1 MQQIPRGYE
10 HRPRLVAFTPMS
22 AQNPFPNSASLAP
35 ISRESELRTDAAKLA
50 ELWKSAQII
59 HLVDARLSAA
69 DDSLTFID
77 AIAVKALQETFI
89 EGDRFFLG
97 IGRDDNQPY
106 FAWRTTWINQPEDD
120 GTEEFEKRKY
130 EGFKTL
136 REVGGN
142 LDADELALAMHA
154 VGLANW
160 HANHTHCARCGA
172 KTVSDLG
179 GSVRVCVEDA
189 TQHHPRTDPAVIV
202 LVRDK
207 DDRILL
213 GHQPI
218 WPDKRFSTFAG
229 FVETGESF
237 EECVSREVFEEAGVY
252 ASEIKYLT
260 SQPWPFPASIMIA
273 FEAITHRPE
282 EARPDGT
289 EITEVRWLS
298 RDEMKAA
305 VAAEDILLP
314 PKISVARRMIEAWY
328 TRVDGYTRDQLRGG
342 ESWRP

>member
-1 MQQIPRGYE
+1 
-10 HRPRLVAFTPMS
+10 MS
-22 AQNPFPNSASLAP
+22 ALSP
-35 ISRESELRTDAAKLA
+35 INRESELRTDAAKLA
-50 ELWKSAQII
+50 QLWKSAQII
-59 HLVDARLSAA
+59 HLVDARLSAGE
-69 DDSLTFID
+69 DSLTFID
-77 AIAVKALQETFI
+77 AAAVKAAQEIFV

-97 IGRDDNQPY
+97 VGRDDNQAY
-106 FAWRTTWINQPEDD
+106 FAWNTTWINPLEDD
-120 GTEEFEKRKY
+120 GTEEFEMRKY

-136 REVGGN
+136 REIGGN

-160 HANHTHCARCGA
+160 HWTHTHCARCGA

-179 GSVRVCVEDA
+179 GSVRVCPEDA

-202 LVRDK
+202 LVKDK
-207 DDRILL
+207 EDRILL
-213 GHQPI
+213 GHQPS

-252 ASEIKYLT
+252 LHDINYLT

-273 FEAITHRPE
+273 FEGITQRPE

-289 EITEVRWLS
+289 EITEVRWFS
-298 RDEMKAA
+298 RDEMKDA
-305 VAAEDILLP
+305 VIAQDILLP
-314 PKISVARRMIEAWY
+314 PKISVARRMIETWY
-328 TRVDGYTRDQLRGG
+328 MQIDGYTREQLYGG

>member
-1 MQQIPRGYE
+1 
-10 HRPRLVAFTPMS
+10 MS
-22 AQNPFPNSASLAP
+22 ALSP
-35 ISRESELRTDAAKLA
+35 INRESELRNDAARLA
-50 ELWKSAQII
+50 ALWKTAQIVQ
-59 HLVDARLSAA
+59 LVDARLSAG
-69 DDSLTFID
+69 DDSLTFMD
-77 AIAVKALQETFI
+77 AAAVTAAHGIFA

-97 IGRDDNQPY
+97 IGRDDNKPY
-106 FAWRTTWINQPEDD
+106 FAWNTTWINPPVDD

-136 REVGGN
+136 RELGGY

-160 HANHTHCARCGA
+160 HWTHTHCARCGA
-172 KTVSDLG
+172 ATVSDLG
-179 GSVRVCVEDA
+179 GSVRVCPEDA

-202 LVRDK
+202 LVQDK

-252 ASEIKYLT
+252 ASEIRYLT

-289 EITEVRWLS
+289 EITEVRWFS
-298 RDEMKAA
+298 RDEMKKA
-305 VAAEDILLP
+305 VAEKDLLLP
-314 PKISVARRMIEAWY
+314 PTISVARRMIEAWY
-328 TRVDGYTRDQLRGG
+328 TRSDGYTREQLRGG

>member
-1 MQQIPRGYE
+1 
-10 HRPRLVAFTPMS
+10 MS
-22 AQNPFPNSASLAP
+22 ARKPDSETASLSP
-35 ISRESELRTDAAKLA
+35 INRESELRTDPTKLA
-50 ELWKSAQII
+50 ELWKTAQII
-59 HLVDARLSAA
+59 QLVDARLSSA
-69 DDSLTFID
+69 DDSLTFMD
-77 AIAVKALQETFI
+77 AAAVKSAQEIFV

-97 IGRDDNQPY
+97 MGRDDNQAY
-106 FAWRTTWINQPEDD
+106 FAWNTTWINPPEDD
-120 GTEEFEKRKY
+120 GTEEFEMRKY

-142 LDADELALAMHA
+142 LDADELALGMHA

-160 HANHTHCARCGA
+160 HVTHTHCARCGA

-179 GSVRVCVEDA
+179 GSVRVCPDDA

-202 LVRDK
+202 LVKDK

-289 EITEVRWLS
+289 EITEVRWFS
-298 RDEMKAA
+298 REDMKKA
-305 VAAEDILLP
+305 VAAQDVLLP
-314 PKISVARRMIEAWY
+314 PKISVARRMIETWY

>member
-1 MQQIPRGYE
+1 
-10 HRPRLVAFTPMS
+10 
-22 AQNPFPNSASLAP
+22 SLPP
-35 ISRESELRTDAAKLA
+35 INRESEIRTNPAKLA
-50 ELWKSAQII
+50 ELWNSAHII

-77 AIAVKALQETFI
+77 AAAVKVAQEIFV

-97 IGRDDNQPY
+97 VGRDDNQAY
-106 FAWRTTWINQPEDD
+106 FAWHTTWINPPEDD

-130 EGFKTL
+130 EGFKSL

-160 HANHTHCARCGA
+160 HGTHTHCVRCGTLT
-172 KTVSDLG
+172 KIG
-179 GSVRVCVEDA
+179 GSVRTCPKDL

-202 LVRDK
+202 LVKDK

-213 GHQPI
+213 GHQPV
-218 WPDKRFSTFAG
+218 WPEKRFSTFAG

-252 ASEIKYLT
+252 LNDINYLT

-273 FEAITHRPE
+273 FEGITQRPE

-289 EITEVRWLS
+289 EITEVRWFS
-298 RDEMKAA
+298 RDEMKNA
-305 VAAEDILLP
+305 VATGDLLLP
-314 PKISVARRMIEAWY
+314 PKISVARRMIQAWY
-328 TRVDGYTRDQLRGG
+328 TSVDGYTRDQLRGG

>member
-1 MQQIPRGYE
+1 M
-10 HRPRLVAFTPMS
+10 
-22 AQNPFPNSASLAP
+22 
-35 ISRESELRTDAAKLA
+35 RTDAAKLA
-50 ELWKSAQII
+50 ALWKSAHII
-59 HLVDARLSAA
+59 HMVDARLSAG
-69 DDSLTFID
+69 DDSLTLID
-77 AIAVKALQETFI
+77 VTAVEAAQETFVA
-89 EGDRFFLG
+89 GDRFFLG

-106 FAWRTTWINQPEDD
+106 FAWHTTWINPLADD
-120 GTEEFEKRKY
+120 GTEEFEMRKY

-136 REVGGN
+136 REIGGN
-142 LDADELALAMHA
+142 LDADELSLAMHA

-160 HANHTHCARCGA
+160 HAIHTHCARCGA
-172 KTVSDLG
+172 KTESDLG
-179 GSVRVCVEDA
+179 GSVRVCVADS

-202 LVRDK
+202 LVKDK

-237 EECVSREVFEEAGVY
+237 EECVSREVFEEAGVHLTD
-252 ASEIKYLT
+252 INYLT

-289 EITEVRWLS
+289 EITEVRWFS
-298 RDEMKAA
+298 RDEMKKA
-305 VAAEDILLP
+305 VMAEDILLP
-314 PKISVARRMIEAWY
+314 PTISVARRMIESWY
-328 TRVDGYTRDQLRGG
+328 TRVDGYAREQLHGG

>member
-1 MQQIPRGYE
+1 
-10 HRPRLVAFTPMS
+10 MS
-22 AQNPFPNSASLAP
+22 ARNPNSIPASLSP
-35 ISRESELRTDAAKLA
+35 INRESEMRTDAAKLA
-50 ELWKSAQII
+50 ALWKSAHII
-59 HLVDARLSAA
+59 HMVDTRLSAG

-77 AIAVKALQETFI
+77 SDAVKVLQESFV

-97 IGRDDNQPY
+97 IGRDDKQPY
-106 FAWRTTWINQPEDD
+106 FAWHTTWINQPEDD
-120 GTEEFEKRKY
+120 GTEEFEQRKY

-142 LDADELALAMHA
+142 LAADELALAMHA

-160 HANHTHCARCGA
+160 HATHTHCARCGA

-179 GSVRVCVEDA
+179 GTVRVCLEDS

-202 LVRDK
+202 LVKDK

-252 ASEIKYLT
+252 LTDINYLT

-282 EARPDGT
+282 EARPDGI
-289 EITEVRWLS
+289 EITEVRWFS
-298 RDEMKAA
+298 RAEMKIA
-305 VAAEDILLP
+305 VATGDLLLP
-314 PKISVARRMIEAWY
+314 PTISVARRMIQSWY
-328 TRVDGYTRDQLRGG
+328 TNVDGYTREQLHGG

>member
-1 MQQIPRGYE
+1 
-10 HRPRLVAFTPMS
+10 MS
-22 AQNPFPNSASLAP
+22 ALSP
-35 ISRESELRTDAAKLA
+35 INRESELRTDAAKLA
-50 ELWKSAQII
+50 QLWKTAHII
-59 HLVDARLSAA
+59 HLVDARLSAG

-77 AIAVKALQETFI
+77 AAAVKAAQEIFV

-97 IGRDDNQPY
+97 VGRDDNQAY
-106 FAWRTTWINQPEDD
+106 IAWNTTWISPPEDD

-136 REVGGN
+136 REIGGN

-160 HANHTHCARCGA
+160 HLTHTHCSQCGA
-172 KTVSDLG
+172 KTLSDLG
-179 GSVRVCVEDA
+179 GSVRVCPNDS

-202 LVRDK
+202 LVKDK

-252 ASEIKYLT
+252 LTDITYLT

-273 FEAITHRPE
+273 FEATTHRPE

-289 EITEVRWLS
+289 EITEVRWFS
-298 RDEMKAA
+298 RDELKGAIAA
-305 VAAEDILLP
+305 QDILLP
-314 PKISVARRMIEAWY
+314 PSISVARRMIETWY
-328 TRVDGYTRDQLRGG
+328 TRVDGYTRDQLFGG